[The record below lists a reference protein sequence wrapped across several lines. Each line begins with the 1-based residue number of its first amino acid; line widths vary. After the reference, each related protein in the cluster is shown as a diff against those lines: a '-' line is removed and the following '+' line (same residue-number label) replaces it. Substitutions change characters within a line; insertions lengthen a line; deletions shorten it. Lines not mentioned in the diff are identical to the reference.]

1 MGELMR
7 VTDSLNL
14 GRGHVIKNRSLLAA
28 MTNKQSNSDGT
39 LSDEEINWLVRRA
52 KGGFGITTTAAAN
65 VTEKGRGWSGEMG
78 VWSDHHLP
86 GLTKMAERL
95 NETGTISLVQLF
107 HGGMRAHE
115 R

>member
-14 GRGHVIKNRSLLAA
+14 GRGHVAKNRSLLAA

-65 VTEKGRGWSGEMG
+65 VTEKA
-78 VWSDHHLP
+78 VV
-86 GLTKMAERL
+86 GLVKWEFGQT
-95 NETGTISLVQLF
+95 TICQD
-107 HGGMRAHE
+107 
-115 R
+115 